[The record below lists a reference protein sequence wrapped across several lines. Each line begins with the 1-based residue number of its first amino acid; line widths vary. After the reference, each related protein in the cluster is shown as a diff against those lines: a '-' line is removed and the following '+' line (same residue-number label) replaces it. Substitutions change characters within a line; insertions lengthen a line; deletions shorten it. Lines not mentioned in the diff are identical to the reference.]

1 MLIKH
6 SIISHSLRRK
16 SLQKELE
23 MTACITYKTNS
34 LDDTNKDGVK
44 RSLIKTC
51 TNEVIETLL
60 RFSISRNILTKNE
73 TNMS

>member
-34 LDDTNKDGVK
+34 LDDTNKDSVK

>member
-1 MLIKH
+1 
-6 SIISHSLRRK
+6 
-16 SLQKELE
+16 
-23 MTACITYKTNS
+23 MTASITYEANS
-34 LDDTNKDGVK
+34 LDDTNKDSVK

>member
-1 MLIKH
+1 
-6 SIISHSLRRK
+6 
-16 SLQKELE
+16 
-23 MTACITYKTNS
+23 MTACITYEANS

-60 RFSISRNILTKNE
+60 LFSISRNILTKNE

>member
-23 MTACITYKTNS
+23 MTACITYQANS
-34 LDDTNKDGVK
+34 LDDTNKDNVK
-44 RSLIKTC
+44 RSLIKTF
-51 TNEVIETLL
+51 TNEVIG
-60 RFSISRNILTKNE
+60 
-73 TNMS
+73 

>member
-1 MLIKH
+1 
-6 SIISHSLRRK
+6 
-16 SLQKELE
+16 
-23 MTACITYKTNS
+23 MTASITHEANS

-44 RSLIKTC
+44 RSLIKTY

-60 RFSISRNILTKNE
+60 LFSISRNILTNYE